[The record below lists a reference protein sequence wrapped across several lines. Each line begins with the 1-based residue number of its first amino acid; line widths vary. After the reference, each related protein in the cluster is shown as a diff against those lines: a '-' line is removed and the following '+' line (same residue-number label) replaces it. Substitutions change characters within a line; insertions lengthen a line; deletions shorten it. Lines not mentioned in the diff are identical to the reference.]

1 MHYDPT
7 NDPYTSP
14 DALRAL
20 AELAAG
26 APACECEA
34 DDDGATL
41 VCAAC
46 RAADDD
52 GRDEAFTG
60 AEYTNHLAP
69 ADDDDVIPFP

>member
-1 MHYDPT
+1 MNTYSPCDDP
-7 NDPYTSP
+7 NTSP
-14 DALRAL
+14 DARRAA
-20 AELAAG
+20 AELAAS
-26 APACECEA
+26 AACECEA

-52 GRDEAFTG
+52 GRDEPFTG
-60 AEYTNHLAP
+60 AEYTTHLAP